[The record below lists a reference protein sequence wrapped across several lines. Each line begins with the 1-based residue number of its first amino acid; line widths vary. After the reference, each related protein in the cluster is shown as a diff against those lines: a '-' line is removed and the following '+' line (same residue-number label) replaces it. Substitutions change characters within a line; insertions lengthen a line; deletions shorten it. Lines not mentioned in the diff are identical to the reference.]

1 MHNKSGKD
9 FCVMAADK
17 NQEANV
23 VEIPPY
29 NLFMMCQAPI
39 PSAFAPLPKG
49 FSLRYC
55 RKTELSLWM
64 RMQVEDELHLPYMQ
78 TYFDAVYAPLG
89 DLFFQK
95 CLFVCNAQDVP
106 VGTCFVWRA
115 YGQINTIHW
124 YKVLP
129 TYEGQGIGRALLSA
143 VLKPLGAADYPV
155 YLHTH
160 PSCFRAIHLYAEF
173 GFALLQN
180 TNTGSRNNDL
190 QKSLPHLER
199 CMPAEYFARLRFAT
213 APVEFER
220 IIGGHDHE
228 EF

>member
-39 PSAFAPLPKG
+39 PSAFAPLPEG

-64 RMQVEDELHLPYMQ
+64 RMQIDDEQHLPYMQ
-78 TYFDAVYAPLG
+78 TYFDAVYA
-89 DLFFQK
+89 
-95 CLFVCNAQDVP
+95 
-106 VGTCFVWRA
+106 
-115 YGQINTIHW
+115 
-124 YKVLP
+124 
-129 TYEGQGIGRALLSA
+129 
-143 VLKPLGAADYPV
+143 PLGAADYPV

-180 TNTGSRNNDL
+180 TNTGSRSNDL

-199 CMPAEYFARLRFAT
+199 CMPKEYFARLRFAT